1 MQPDQPIGNADSRAN
16 YPRVPL
22 HLITVHAKA
31 LQDMRDTFE
40 EAIRQAWLQRIPTQ
54 AIAIAAG
61 YTDEAAIRMLAKRRG
76 WKR

>member
-1 MQPDQPIGNADSRAN
+1 MPVSNAD

-31 LQDMRDTFE
+31 LQDMRDNFE
-40 EAIRQAWLQRIPTQ
+40 DAIRQAWVQRIPAR

-61 YTDEAAIRMLAKRRG
+61 YTDEAAIRQLAKRRG